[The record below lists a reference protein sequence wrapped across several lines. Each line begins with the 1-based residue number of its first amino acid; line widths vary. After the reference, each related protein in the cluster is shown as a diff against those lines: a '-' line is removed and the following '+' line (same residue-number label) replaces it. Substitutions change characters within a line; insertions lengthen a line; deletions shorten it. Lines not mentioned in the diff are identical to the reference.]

1 MALMKQIPLP
11 KKGTPKEE
19 GFLRLAKAAW
29 GATLRLV
36 EGTNA
41 IPGLFVLGGPPAT
54 VFAFGADSL
63 DICRPAEN

>member
-1 MALMKQIPLP
+1 MKQIPLP

-19 GFLRLAKAAW
+19 GFLMLAKAAW